1 MKKSLR
7 GCIVAAAALA
17 AVAVPAQAALTLYAE
32 SDYRGWI
39 GTFSS
44 AMSRPHNMS
53 RNANDTLSSY
63 KNQTSYTAAFW
74 HDADGRGRCF
84 SARPW
89 TNAAWFVFW
98 DDNKVSSFQLGRG
111 C

>member
-7 GCIVAAAALA
+7 SVV
-17 AVAVPAQAALTLYAE
+17 VAVVARAVEAVPDQAALDLYAE
-32 SDYRGWI
+32 SDYRDHLDS
-39 GTFSS
+39 FSNPMRS
-44 AMSRPHNMS
+44 YRNMS

-63 KNQTSYTAAFW
+63 WFAF
-74 HDADGRGRCF
+74 G
-84 SARPW
+84 
-89 TNAAWFVFW
+89 